1 MTQGNLAYKYGYVE
15 EENYK
20 KQNIDKAPG
29 QQRKV
34 RTKKISYAAKVAS
47 VLTVAVSAVF
57 MITQFVEVNDSL
69 SAMKTAQKQYAFE
82 EAVTAQKAFELEQS
96 IDLSKIE
103 QEATVRLRMQRPD
116 SHQIVY
122 IDIPQED
129 VTEKTSGE
137 VEGFRNRIQEWG
149 KSLLSNIVDFFSI

>member
-1 MTQGNLAYKYGYVE
+1 MTQGNLAYQYGYVE

-20 KQNIDKAPG
+20 KQNTDKSPR
-29 QQRKV
+29 QRKRV
-34 RTKKISYAAKVAS
+34 KAKKISYAAKVAS
-47 VLTVAVSAVF
+47 VLTIAVSAVF
-57 MITQFVEVNDSL
+57 MITQFVEVNDAL

-103 QEATVRLRMQRPD
+103 QEATMRLRMQRPD

-122 IDIPQED
+122 IDIPQD
-129 VTEKTSGE
+129 DITEKTSGE
-137 VEGFRNRIQEWG
+137 VEGLRNRIHEWG
-149 KSLLSNIVDFFSI
+149 KSVLSNIVDFFSI

>member
-1 MTQGNLAYKYGYVE
+1 M
-15 EENYK
+15 
-20 KQNIDKAPG
+20 
-29 QQRKV
+29 
-34 RTKKISYAAKVAS
+34 AS

-137 VEGFRNRIQEWG
+137 VEGFKNRIQEWFTILPRTHRQLWNG
-149 KSLLSNIVDFFSI
+149 NEYIDWEIDFYVWNSWLYRFSGGGPYTFGGA

>member
-20 KQNIDKAPG
+20 KQNTDKFRSG
-29 QQRKV
+29 QRRVKV
-34 RTKKISYAAKVAS
+34 KKISYAEKVAA
-47 VLTVAVSAVF
+47 VIVVAVSAVF

-69 SAMKTAQKQYAFE
+69 SALKTAQKQYAFE
-82 EAVTAQKAFELEQS
+82 EAVTAQKTFELEQS

-129 VTEKTSGE
+129 VVEKTSRE
-137 VEGFRNRIQEWG
+137 VEGFRNRMHEWG
-149 KSLLSNIVDFFSI
+149 KSVLSNIVDFFSI